1 MTSTT
6 MGPPPPRNTQPTAS
20 NEAVS
25 TTEQPESDPESKTSV
40 VDDPQEISSTTT
52 AAIPSMGPPPP
63 TNPIPTPPE
72 ASTEQEKEKSKVPS
86 VPYTIPEWSGPPCHK
101 FSLEILKD
109 GSIIDQFEVCEKGA
123 YMFGRVELCDFIL
136 EHPTISRF
144 HAVLQ
149 FKRNGDAYLYDLG
162 STHGTFVN
170 KSQVEKGVYVALHVG
185 DVIRFGHSS
194 RLYIFQGPPDL
205 MPPEADRKIH
215 RNAKIRQEMQDQE
228 ASLQRA
234 RLEASLADGVSW
246 GMGEDAI
253 QEVED
258 DCDEVTWQTYKG
270 QLTEKQEKTRDKV
283 LKRTEKIAHMKKEID
298 AIRAKDIAQG
308 GLTQG
313 QQTQIARNEQRITQL
328 MEELENLEE
337 TLNESIR
344 ESLGARSGRISR
356 GKGKGTGEDEED
368 FSSDDD
374 EFYDR
379 TKKPSVQKAGENLSV
394 ETADTLLDKRDAIMK
409 QMEEKKE
416 VLMIEKSKMA
426 SETAVENVAG
436 DALDTYMSGLS
447 SQLGRQFL
455 EKHFFIAALVAYFLI
470 FLAVLDKTAQLEK
483 ELSSIQSELDR
494 TLFLLKIA
502 DPSGDAAQKRDSKV
516 QDMKPDKAKVPVS
529 ATKSQPP
536 KEPKKISNLG
546 KQTNVSMQKKKAE
559 DTVVA
564 EIESNDS
571 AETVNNVTDA
581 PDDKPTVYTAVKP
594 QWLGAIDNRKMEGTQ
609 QEEVLVMDESDHF
622 VDYKDRQKIL
632 SSVDGAEVNVDSEI
646 ESAAPGLII
655 RKRKGAEGP
664 GANDNEAPEQLTS
677 SSVGAEFLAEDAVA
691 LLLKHKRGY
700 HAEDEE
706 ADHQSQEISGT
717 NQRGKE
723 KKRTK
728 RVLGP
733 EKPSFLNSNPDYE
746 TWVPPEGQSGDGRTS
761 LNDRYGY

>member
-1 MTSTT
+1 
-6 MGPPPPRNTQPTAS
+6 MGPPPPRNPHPTTSTEAAS
-20 NEAVS
+20 I
-25 TTEQPESDPESKTSV
+25 TEPESKTSV
-40 VDDPQEISSTTT
+40 VDEPQKISSTTT
-52 AAIPSMGPPPP
+52 AAKPSMAPPPP

-72 ASTEQEKEKSKVPS
+72 TSTEQEKIKSKDPS

-205 MPPEADRKIH
+205 MPPEADRKIR

-234 RLEASLADGVSW
+234 RLEASLADGISW

-283 LKRTEKIAHMKKEID
+283 IKRTEKIAHMKKEID

-313 QQTQIARNEQRITQL
+313 QQTQIARNEQRMTQI

-344 ESLGARSGRISR
+344 ESIGARSGRISR
-356 GKGKGTGEDEED
+356 GKGKGTAEDGED

-409 QMEEKKE
+409 QVEDKKE
-416 VLMIEKSKMA
+416 VLLIEKNKMA
-426 SETAVENVAG
+426 PETAVENGAG

-447 SQLGRQFL
+447 SQL
-455 EKHFFIAALVAYFLI
+455 
-470 FLAVLDKTAQLEK
+470 VLDKTMQLEK
-483 ELSSIQSELDR
+483 ELSSLQSELDR

-502 DPSGDAAQKRDSKV
+502 DPSGDAARKRDSKV
-516 QDMKPDKAKVPVS
+516 QVMKPDKAEMPVS

-536 KEPKKISNLG
+536 TEPKKSSALG
-546 KQTNVSMQKKKAE
+546 KPTNVSMQKQKAE
-559 DTVVA
+559 DAVVA
-564 EIESNDS
+564 EMVSNDA
-571 AETVNNVTDA
+571 AETDKNVIDA
-581 PDDKPTVYTAVKP
+581 PDGKPTVYTAVKP
-594 QWLGAIDNRKMEGTQ
+594 QWLGAIDKRKMETQ
-609 QEEVLVMDESDHF
+609 QEEVLVMDESDQF

-677 SSVGAEFLAEDAVA
+677 SSVGAELLAEDAVA

-706 ADHQSQEISGT
+706 GNHQSQEISGT

-723 KKRTK
+723 KKRPK

-733 EKPSFLNSNPDYE
+733 EKPSFLKSNPDYE

-761 LNDRYGY
+761 LNDRFGY